1 MKKIMIVFVL
11 ILSSLMLMSCNR
23 ELSPE
28 ELLANQYDAYLNEDI
43 MSEEYFDQYI
53 NEISNFTIPGMVI
66 VKTTIRDNLGILLQE
81 KEGSG
86 FIYQIYD
93 DSLRVVTSYDVVTTD
108 IPNAT
113 LTVQIYDFA
122 SRAYTAL
129 VLNRS
134 EELGLAKIIFDTK
147 VSIAK
152 VRKLLFSPYIPLDNE
167 PIMMISNY
175 QQVHNSM
182 LMGLLSS
189 KDLDNDFYYVNIP
202 VDQYV
207 KGGAVINMRNQ
218 VIGVVV
224 DFTEDQAVILGL
236 NTLREYLGV

>member
-1 MKKIMIVFVL
+1 MKKMMMIFVL
-11 ILSSLMLMSCNR
+11 FLASFLLMSCNR

-28 ELLANQYDAYLNEDI
+28 ELLANQYDAYVNEDI
-43 MSEEYFDQYI
+43 LDETYFDGFI

-93 DSLRVVTSYDVVTTD
+93 DSLRVLTSFDVVSTD

-122 SRAYTAL
+122 NRAYTAL
-129 VLNRS
+129 VLNRN
-134 EELGLAKIIFDTK
+134 EDLGLAKLIFDTK
-147 VSIAK
+147 VSVARI
-152 VRKLLFSPYIPLDNE
+152 RKLLFSPYVPLDNE

-182 LMGLLSS
+182 LMGLLNH
-189 KDLDNDFYYVNIP
+189 KDEENDFYYVNIP

-236 NTLREYLGV
+236 NKLREYLGI

>member
-1 MKKIMIVFVL
+1 MKKIL
-11 ILSSLMLMSCNR
+11 ILFVFLISALILASCNR
-23 ELSPE
+23 EPSRE
-28 ELLANQYDAYLNEDI
+28 ELLARQYEAFVSEDI
-43 MSEEYFDQYI
+43 IDESYFDSFI
-53 NEISNFTIPGMVI
+53 NEISNFSIPGMVI
-66 VKTTIRDNLGILLQE
+66 VKTTITDNLGILLQE

-86 FIYQIYD
+86 FIYRIYED
-93 DSLRVVTSYDVVTTD
+93 TIRVVTSFDVVSTD

-122 SRAYTAL
+122 NRAYSAL
-129 VLNRS
+129 VLSRDD
-134 EELGLAKIIFDTK
+134 ELGLAKLIFDTK

-152 VRKLLFSPYIPLDNE
+152 IRPLFFSPYVPLDNE

-182 LMGLLSS
+182 LMGLLNH
-189 KDLDNDFYYVNIP
+189 KDETNDFYYVNIP
-202 VDQYV
+202 VDQYI

-224 DFTEDQAVILGL
+224 DYTEDQAIILGL

>member
-1 MKKIMIVFVL
+1 MKKIMMIFVISLTSL
-11 ILSSLMLMSCNR
+11 ILMSCNR
-23 ELSPE
+23 ELTPE
-28 ELLANQYDAYLNEDI
+28 EMLANQFDAYLNEDI
-43 MSEEYFDQYI
+43 MSEEYFDKYI

-66 VKTTIRDNLGILLQE
+66 VKTTIRDSLGILLEE

-93 DSLRVVTSYDVVTTD
+93 DSLRVVTSFDVVSTD
-108 IPNAT
+108 IPNST

-122 SRAYTAL
+122 SRAYSAL

-134 EELGLAKIIFDTK
+134 EELGLAKLIFDTK

-152 VRKLLFSPYIPLDNE
+152 IRKLLFSPYVPLDNE

-182 LMGLLSS
+182 LMGLINS
-189 KDLDNDFYYVNIP
+189 KDIENDFYYVNIP

-207 KGGAVINMRNQ
+207 KGGAVINMQNQ